1 MALRYPLWF
10 LGECLDEERGR
21 TQLGH
26 LASRALDL
34 GLKRTDS
41 TRGHVFQA
49 LGAAQGFFD
58 EYPKHKL
65 TISRASPSE
74 PYKPKGP
81 VLSDWK
87 RFLTTKKGEY
97 GQARLGFQYNY
108 NTLKGYL
115 TPQYGG
121 HRTGGGGGD
130 NEFEIVLRL
139 LAGF

>member
-1 MALRYPLWF
+1 VPLTSVSSEPTRLEDTSF
-10 LGECLDEERGR
+10 R
-21 TQLGH
+21 H
-26 LASRALDL
+26 LALL
-34 GLKRTDS
+34 
-41 TRGHVFQA
+41 RGSLTSIQA
-49 LGAAQGFFD
+49 QVDNL
-58 EYPKHKL
+58 P
-65 TISRASPSE
+65 ASPSE